1 MDRQNTNE
9 KKTLKKGRRG
19 WVISAAIVALLGI
32 SAGTVVLQNQSS
44 QNQGQCENVT
54 VSDSSSKEKEYT
66 ATDTIKETEK
76 SFLPKVDTKEE
87 LAKAFIATKE
97 VGAEDSIK
105 SLDKSYEKLSEITK
119 VEEKL
124 KSQLTNEGEKAV
136 EQVSRPEVG
145 NKDNKILEKSDNLTK
160 KVEVEKQTSE
170 KGKPV
175 VQPELPSLVV
185 TDDKGISAVQPKLP
199 ELIVE
204 EKGTSEVQPAL
215 PELVVTEKGT
225 PEVQPALP
233 EAKPEK
239 EKVLDKKE
247 EKKEVEAKPTTPT
260 VPENKDQT
268 TGTLTK
274 EEKTLDEK
282 KDKVEGNQAN
292 LPGDKGQVETG
303 KTTTVVGETT
313 KEEVVKPAVPSQP
326 SEKGKPAVEAQPAVP
341 AQPEVKKVV
350 TTRTEVET
358 SVIEPGVQHVSDEN
372 LNVGETKVIQE
383 GVAGKT
389 ETTYTITIENGV
401 EVSRT
406 VTGTQTTPAVDKVIH
421 VGTKTSKE
429 VVRTTKEEVVR
440 TPILPGTEYVPDEN
454 LDAGVE
460 KEVEAGK
467 NGEKLEVYTVTLEDG
482 VETGRTLVSSTQ
494 KEAKNRVVHVGT
506 KVAKKN
512 IETVTRETRKV
523 EHKVTSNTNP
533 DLPKGEKKVIQ
544 AGKDGSYELVTTVV
558 TTPDGTEVSRDE
570 KRENEVPAVDETVE
584 IGTGENVETSRTSRT
599 VEVNYETEEVK
610 DETLN
615 EGKRVVE
622 TKGQKGSY
630 TETTI
635 VYGNGRSSVVK
646 SDEVKPV
653 NEVVRVGTHK
663 VVTETKT
670 RVERKEG
677 EAFKT
682 VEIKSD
688 KLFNDQRVVKTPG
701 RKGEIIENYKDYYE
715 DGKLVKSD
723 LINTETVPAVD
734 EVVQV
739 GTKDRYTYSNEDK
752 VITAEGENRVA
763 DSELYEGDER
773 VEDAVN
779 GKETYKVK
787 YINDENQNRTEVSRE
802 LINTVPA
809 KQKVVHYGTKKLMSE
824 VTEEETETISH
835 GARTE
840 NDSNLFEGESR
851 TENGRDGFKRYR
863 KVISVNNKT
872 GGRTVKSREL
882 VEIKDA
888 VDTITFNGTKK
899 KRVADPTDVV
909 VPTNDDNYDIDG
921 TWKDIKSLGENG
933 LDPNNEDHRSAKYL
947 HDNLSQADKDRVA
960 VDTTDD
966 EADLPRD
973 MGLVSVWKASRLSQ
987 AELDKLEQIVDN
999 RKLNEHFMELLNE
1012 ERTRKGLTPATIAA
1026 DDSELTRVANIRAN
1040 EMADH
1045 GSLRYQG
1052 KKEGKHK
1059 RPDGSRWSTAYDPD
1073 FYKKTNAMTEN
1084 AAETTVVWDIVSL
1097 TNEKALAHYFY
1108 TVWKH
1113 SPGHYAAMMMGDG
1126 YSPANKNVQFR
1137 VALGFANHSLTSDNP
1152 TNVVAI
1158 MEIASMMD

>member
-44 QNQGQCENVT
+44 QNQGQCESVT
-54 VSDSSSKEKEYT
+54 VSCSSSKEKEYT
-66 ATDTIKETEK
+66 TTDTIKETEK
-76 SFLPKVDTKEE
+76 SFLPKVDAKEE
-87 LAKAFIATKE
+87 LSKAFVATKK

-105 SLDKSYEKLSEITK
+105 SIDKSYEKLSEITK

-124 KSQLTNEGEKAV
+124 KSQVRTEGEEV
-136 EQVSRPEVG
+136 EQVSRLEVA

-160 KVEVEKQTSE
+160 KVEVK
-170 KGKPV
+170 
-175 VQPELPSLVV
+175 
-185 TDDKGISAVQPKLP
+185 DDKGIPAVQPKLQELVVSKKGTPEVQPKLP
-199 ELIVE
+199 ELVII
-204 EKGTSEVQPAL
+204 
-215 PELVVTEKGT
+215 EKGT

-239 EKVLDKKE
+239 DKVSDKKE
-247 EKKEVEAKPTTPT
+247 EKKEVEVKPTTPT

-268 TGTLTK
+268 TGTSTK

-282 KDKVEGNQAN
+282 TEKVDVKPTESA
-292 LPGDKGQVETG
+292 PADKGQTSG
-303 KTTTVVGETT
+303 GISNKVVGETT
-313 KEEVVKPAVPSQP
+313 TEEVIKPAIP
-326 SEKGKPAVEAQPAVP
+326 GKPEVPAQPAENGKPVVEAQPAVP

-358 SVIEPGVQHVSDEN
+358 SVIEPGVQHVPDAN
-372 LNVGETKVIQE
+372 LNLGETQVVQE

-421 VGTKTSKE
+421 IGTKTSKE
-429 VVRTTKEEVVR
+429 MVRTTKEEVVR
-440 TPILPGTEYVPDEN
+440 TPILPSTEYVLDEN
-454 LDAGVE
+454 LGAGVE
-460 KEVEAGK
+460 KEVEAGQ
-467 NGEKLEVYTVTLEDG
+467 NGEKLEVFTVTLEDG

-523 EHKVTSNTNP
+523 EHKVASNTNP

-558 TTPDGTEVSRDE
+558 TTPDGKEVSRDE
-570 KRENEVPAVDETVE
+570 KRENEVPAVDEIVE
-584 IGTGENVETSRTSRT
+584 IGTGENVETSRTFRT

-622 TKGQKGSY
+622 TKGQKGFY
-630 TETTI
+630 TETII
-635 VYGNGRSSVVK
+635 VYDDGRSSVVK

-653 NEVVRVGTHK
+653 KEVVRVGTHK
-663 VVTETKT
+663 VLTENKT

-688 KLFNDQRVVKTPG
+688 KLFNDQRVVKTKG
-701 RKGEIIENYKDYYE
+701 QNGEIIENYKDYYE
-715 DGKLVKSD
+715 DGKHVKSE

-734 EVVQV
+734 EVVEV
-739 GTKDRYTYSNEDK
+739 GTKDRYTYANEDK
-752 VITAEGENRVA
+752 VITAKGEKRVA
-763 DSELYEGDER
+763 DPELFEGDET

-787 YINDENQNRTEVSRE
+787 YSNDEHQNRTEVSRE

-809 KQKVVHYGTKKLMSE
+809 KQKVVHYGTKKLISE

-835 GARTE
+835 KSRTE
-840 NDSNLFEGESR
+840 NDSNLFEGETR

-863 KVISVNNKT
+863 KIISVNNKT
-872 GGRTVKSREL
+872 GERTVKSREL
-882 VEIKDA
+882 VETKDA

-899 KRVADPTDVV
+899 KRVADPNDVV
-909 VPTNDDNYDIDG
+909 VPTHDENYDIDG
-921 TWKDIKSLGENG
+921 TWKDVKSLGENG

-947 HDNLSQADKDRVA
+947 HDNLSQSDKDRVA

-966 EADLPRD
+966 EAELPRD
-973 MGLVSVWKASRLSQ
+973 SGLISVWKASRLSQ

-1059 RPDGSRWSTAYDPD
+1059 RPDGSRWSTAYDPE
-1073 FYKKTNAMTEN
+1073 FYKQTNAMTEN
-1084 AAETTVVWDIVSL
+1084 TAETTSVWDIVSL

>member
-19 WVISAAIVALLGI
+19 WVISAAIIALLGI
-32 SAGTVVLQNQSS
+32 SAGTVVLQHQSS
-44 QNQGQCENVT
+44 QNQGQCESVNVT
-54 VSDSSSKEKEYT
+54 DSSSKEKEYT
-66 ATDTIKETEK
+66 KTDTIKETEK
-76 SFLPKVDTKEE
+76 SFLPKVDAKEE
-87 LAKAFIATKE
+87 LAKAFVATKE

-119 VEEKL
+119 VEEQI
-124 KSQLTNEGEKAV
+124 KSQVTTEGEETV
-136 EQVSRPEVG
+136 EQASKSEVG
-145 NKDNKILEKSDNLTK
+145 NKDDKILEKSDNLTK
-160 KVEVEKQTSE
+160 KVEVEKSASE
-170 KGKPV
+170 KGKLV
-175 VQPELPSLVV
+175 VQPERPSLVV
-185 TDDKGISAVQPKLP
+185 TDDKGISAVQQKLP
-199 ELIVE
+199 ELAVS
-204 EKGTSEVQPAL
+204 EKGTPEVQPEL
-215 PELVVTEKGT
+215 PELVVSEKGT

-239 EKVLDKKE
+239 DKVSDKKE
-247 EKKEVEAKPTTPT
+247 EKKEVEAKVTTPT

-268 TGTLTK
+268 TGTQTK

-282 KDKVEGNQAN
+282 KEKVEGKQTN
-292 LPGDKGQVETG
+292 LPADKGQVEIG
-303 KTTTVVGETT
+303 KTTNVVGETT
-313 KEEVVKPAVPSQP
+313 KEEVVKPAIP
-326 SEKGKPAVEAQPAVP
+326 EKPAVP

-358 SVIEPGVQHVSDEN
+358 SVIEPGVQHVPDAN
-372 LNVGETKVIQE
+372 LNVGETQVVQE
-383 GVAGKT
+383 GVVGKK

-406 VTGTQTTPAVDKVIH
+406 VTGTQITPAVDKVIH

-440 TPILPGTEYVPDEN
+440 TPILPGVDYVPDEN

-460 KEVEAGK
+460 KEVEAGQA
-467 NGEKLEVYTVTLEDG
+467 GEKLEVYTVTLEDG
-482 VETGRTLVSSTQ
+482 VETNRTLVSSTQ
-494 KEAKNRVVHVGT
+494 KDAKNRVVHVGT

-512 IETVTRETRKV
+512 IETVTRETHKV

-544 AGKDGSYELVTTVV
+544 AGKDGHYELVTTVV
-558 TTPDGTEVSRDE
+558 TTPDGKEVSRDE
-570 KRENEVPAVDETVE
+570 KRENEVPAVDEIVE
-584 IGTGENVETSRTSRT
+584 IGTGENIETSRTSRT

-615 EGKRVVE
+615 EGKHVVE

-653 NEVVRVGTHK
+653 KEVVRVGTHK
-663 VVTETKT
+663 VLTENKT
-670 RVERKEG
+670 RVERKAG
-677 EAFKT
+677 DNFKT
-682 VEIKSD
+682 VEVKSD
-688 KLFNDQRVVKTPG
+688 KLFNDQRVVKTKG
-701 RKGEIIENYKDYYE
+701 KNGEIIENYKDYYE
-715 DGKLVKSD
+715 DGKLVKSE

-734 EVVQV
+734 EVVEV
-739 GTKDRYTYSNEDK
+739 GTKDRYTYANEDK
-752 VITAEGENRVA
+752 VVTAEGEKRVA
-763 DSELYEGDER
+763 DSNLFEGDET

-787 YINDENQNRTEVSRE
+787 YLNDEYQNRTEVSRE

-824 VTEEETETISH
+824 VVEEETEIISH
-835 GARTE
+835 GSRTE

-872 GGRTVKSREL
+872 GERTVKSREL
-882 VEIKDA
+882 VETKNA

-899 KRVADPTDVV
+899 KRVADPTDVI
-909 VPTNDDNYDIDG
+909 VPTSEDNYDIDG

-960 VDTTDD
+960 VDTTDNED
-966 EADLPRD
+966 DLPRD
-973 MGLVSVWKASRLSQ
+973 MGLVSVWKVSRLSQ

-999 RKLNEHFMELLNE
+999 RKLNEHFMELLNK
-1012 ERTRKGLTPATIAA
+1012 ERIRIGLTPATIAA

-1073 FYKKTNAMTEN
+1073 FYKQTNAMTEN
-1084 AAETTVVWDIVSL
+1084 SAETTDTWDIVSL

-1152 TNVVAI
+1152 TNVVAM

>member
-32 SAGTVVLQNQSS
+32 SAGTVMLQNQSS
-44 QNQGQCENVT
+44 QNQGQCVNVT

-66 ATDTIKETEK
+66 ITDTIKETEK
-76 SFLPKVDTKEE
+76 SFLPKVDAKEE
-87 LAKAFIATKE
+87 SAKAFIATKE

-105 SLDKSYEKLSEITK
+105 SIDKSCEKLSEITK

-124 KSQLTNEGEKAV
+124 KSQVRTEGEDAV
-136 EQVSRPEVG
+136 EQVSRLEVA
-145 NKDNKILEKSDNLTK
+145 NKDNKILEKSDNLTE
-160 KVEVEKQTSE
+160 KVKIEKSTSE
-170 KGKPV
+170 KGKLV

-199 ELIVE
+199 EL
-204 EKGTSEVQPAL
+204 
-215 PELVVTEKGT
+215 VVSEKGT

-239 EKVLDKKE
+239 DKVSDKKE
-247 EKKEVEAKPTTPT
+247 EKKEVEVKQTTPT

-268 TGTLTK
+268 TGTSTK

-282 KDKVEGNQAN
+282 TEKVDVKPTESA
-292 LPGDKGQVETG
+292 PADKGQTSG
-303 KTTTVVGETT
+303 GISNKVVGETT
-313 KEEVVKPAVPSQP
+313 REEVIKPAIPEKPEVPAQP
-326 SEKGKPAVEAQPAVP
+326 AENGKPAVEAKPAVP

-358 SVIEPGVQHVSDEN
+358 SVIEPGVQHIPDAN
-372 LNVGETKVIQE
+372 LNVGETQVVQE

-401 EVSRT
+401 EVSR
-406 VTGTQTTPAVDKVIH
+406 VATGTQTTPAVDKVIH

-460 KEVEAGK
+460 KEVEAGQ
-467 NGEKLEVYTVTLEDG
+467 NGEKLEVFTVTLEGG

-512 IETVTRETRKV
+512 IETVTREIHKI

-570 KRENEVPAVDETVE
+570 KRENEVPAVDEIVE
-584 IGTGENVETSRTSRT
+584 IGTGENLETSRTSRT

-653 NEVVRVGTHK
+653 KEVVRVGTHK
-663 VVTETKT
+663 VLTENKT
-670 RVERKEG
+670 RVERKAG
-677 EAFKT
+677 ENFNT
-682 VEIKSD
+682 LEVKSD
-688 KLFNDQRVVKTPG
+688 KLFNDQRVVKTKG
-701 RKGEIIENYKDYYE
+701 KNGEIIENYKDYYE
-715 DGKLVKSD
+715 DGKLVKSE

-734 EVVQV
+734 EVVEV
-739 GTKDRYTYSNEDK
+739 GTKERYTYANEDK
-752 VITAEGENRVA
+752 VITAEGEKRVA
-763 DSELYEGDER
+763 DPELFEGDER

-835 GARTE
+835 GSRTE
-840 NDSNLFEGESR
+840 NDSNLFEGETR

-863 KVISVNNKT
+863 KIISVNNKT
-872 GGRTVKSREL
+872 GERTVKSREL
-882 VEIKDA
+882 VETKDA
-888 VDTITFNGTKK
+888 VDTITYNGTKK
-899 KRVADPTDVV
+899 KRIADPTDVV
-909 VPTNDDNYDIDG
+909 VPTTDDNYDIDG

-933 LDPNNEDHRSAKYL
+933 LDPNNEDYRSAKYL

-960 VDTTDD
+960 VDETDD
-966 EADLPRD
+966 GDELPRD
-973 MGLVSVWKASRLSQ
+973 MGLISVWKVSRLSQ
-987 AELDKLEQIVDN
+987 GELDKLEQIVDN

-1059 RPDGSRWSTAYDPD
+1059 RPDGSRWSTAYDPE
-1073 FYKKTNAMTEN
+1073 FYKQTNAMTEN
-1084 AAETTVVWDIVSL
+1084 TAETTTVWDIVSL